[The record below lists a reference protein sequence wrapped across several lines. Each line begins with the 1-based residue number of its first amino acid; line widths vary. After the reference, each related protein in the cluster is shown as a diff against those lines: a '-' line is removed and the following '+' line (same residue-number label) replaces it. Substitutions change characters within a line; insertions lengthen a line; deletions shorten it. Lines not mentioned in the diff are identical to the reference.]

1 VDPIPAVER
10 EIAFDLARRGVFVAP
25 LALAV
30 GGVVAGVD
38 GVISVAIALAIV
50 TVNFMVAALSVG
62 WAANISPQAVG
73 ATAAG
78 GYVLRLGAIF
88 VALFFLKDAS
98 FINLPVLGFALVLTH
113 LALLFW
119 ETKHLSISLAA
130 PGLRP
135 HGPVI
140 SGEE

>member
-10 EIAFDLARRGVFVAP
+10 DIAFDLARRGAIVAP
-25 LALAV
+25 IALLI
-30 GGVVAGVD
+30 GGLVAGVD

-50 TVNFMVAALSVG
+50 TANFVVAALLVG

-73 ATAAG
+73 GAAAA
-78 GYVLRLGAIF
+78 GYVLRLGAI
-88 VALFFLKDAS
+88 VVVLFLLKDAS

-135 HGPVI
+135 QRPVI

>member
-10 EIAFDLARRGVFVAP
+10 EIGFDLARRGAIVAP
-25 LALAV
+25 IAIAIGALI
-30 GGVVAGVD
+30 AGVD
-38 GVISVAIALAIV
+38 GAISVAIALAIV

-73 ATAAG
+73 AAAAG
-78 GYVLRLGAIF
+78 SYVLRLAAIF
-88 VALFFLKDAS
+88 VVLFFLKDAS
-98 FINLPVLGFALVLTH
+98 FINLAVLGFALVLTH

-119 ETKHLSISLAA
+119 ETKHLSMSLAA

-135 HGPVI
+135 QRPVI

>member
-1 VDPIPAVER
+1 MDPIPAVER
-10 EIAFDLARRGVFVAP
+10 EIAFDLARRGVIVAP
-25 LALAV
+25 IALLV
-30 GGVVAGVD
+30 GGLVAGVD
-38 GVISVAIALAIV
+38 GVVSVAIALAIV
-50 TVNFMVAALSVG
+50 TVNFLVAAWSVG
-62 WAANISPQAVG
+62 WAAHVSPQAVG
-73 ATAAG
+73 AAAAG
-78 GYVLRLGAIF
+78 SYILRLAAIF

-135 HGPVI
+135 QRPVI